1 MLDQKIANDIIFEA
15 LSQGADFC
23 DVFVDR
29 NIIETISVN
38 SSKVKDIRSGVD
50 FGIGVRLIY
59 GDKALYGYTN
69 SKNREELLAMTK
81 KLANQYKN
89 EKNNISPI
97 AFKAKSFPEIKAL
110 PNLDIKLDEKIN
122 DLLSLDKKV
131 RAQNEFISQ
140 VNINLSLRSQEV
152 EIFDSEGMHV
162 KDSRPYVRLATSAIA
177 AESGEQAFGSWSPGA
192 RGGYSFVKEQ
202 NFDWIADYTAKQ
214 ALTVLRA

>member
-1 MLDQKIANDIIFEA
+1 MAIIFKKRGYVMLDQKIANDIIFEA

-89 EKNNISPI
+89 EKNNISQI
-97 AFKAKSFPEIKAL
+97 AFKTKSFPEIKAL

-122 DLLSLDKKV
+122 DLLGLDKKV

-162 KDSRPYVRLATSAIA
+162 KDARPM
-177 AESGEQAFGSWSPGA
+177 
-192 RGGYSFVKEQ
+192 
-202 NFDWIADYTAKQ
+202 
-214 ALTVLRA
+214 